1 MIGLR
6 RRHPG
11 RELLDGPTLDR
22 AEVRINLRE
31 LAMLNRLPGG
41 RAASIAA
48 IERLVNGQR
57 EVTILDVGTGGGD
70 MPLAFA
76 RHADNGRRWRVVA
89 VDVSR
94 EVLEVA
100 AARLDGHGDLALLLG
115 DARAL
120 PLADDSV
127 DVAHASLVLHHLE
140 PDGVG
145 TALRELRRVARRG
158 VVVNDLRRGLM
169 PFVVTASLVL
179 ALARGR
185 YTRHD
190 GVLSARR
197 AYRVDELDTIAA
209 QVGLR
214 PAWRTPAW
222 LPRVTTAYVKTD
234 R

>member
-11 RELLDGPTLDR
+11 RELLDGPSLDR
-22 AEVRINLRE
+22 AELRINLRE

-48 IERLVNGQR
+48 IERLVDGQR

-76 RHADNGRRWRVVA
+76 RHADSGRSWRVVA
-89 VDVSR
+89 IDIHR

-100 AARLDGHGDLALLLG
+100 AARLDGRTDVTLLLS
-115 DARAL
+115 DARSL
-120 PLADDSV
+120 PLADDAV

-140 PDGVG
+140 PDGA
-145 TALRELRRVARRG
+145 TAALRELARVARRG
-158 VVVNDLRRGLM
+158 VVVNDLRRGIVPLM
-169 PFVVTASLVL
+169 VTASLVL

-190 GVLSARR
+190 GILSARR
-197 AYRVDELDTIAA
+197 AYRVDELDSIAA
-209 QVGLR
+209 RAGLR
-214 PAWRTPAW
+214 PVWRTPAW
-222 LPRVTTAYVKTD
+222 LPRVTTAYVSAD